1 MENTVE
7 EEHFLR
13 VSDLKQFMYCE
24 RIVYYQYCLP
34 DVRPV
39 TYKMEAAREAH
50 EREEDREERR
60 SLRPYGL
67 TEGERVFNVWLESA
81 RLGLRGRLDLA
92 IRCRD
97 EAIPIEYKD
106 SPGRLGRH
114 WVLQL
119 AAYGLLLQEAWGL
132 PVRRGFIYYIPQRRA
147 REVLLT
153 PELMEEAQAGVQAMW
168 RIILN
173 ESMPPPTSQR
183 ARCVACEFRLF
194 CNDVPVR
201 LGRAPIDAEAP

>member
-1 MENTVE
+1 METIE
-7 EEHFLR
+7 EGHFLR
-13 VSDLKQFMYCE
+13 VSDLKQFAYCE
-24 RIVYYQYCLP
+24 RIVYYLYCLP

-50 EREEDREERR
+50 EREENREERR

-67 TEGERVFNVWLESA
+67 QAGERVCNLWLESS

-97 EAIPIEYKD
+97 EAIPVEYKD
-106 SPGRLGRH
+106 SPGRLGPH

-147 REVLLT
+147 REVSLT
-153 PELMEEAQAGVQAMW
+153 PALLDEVEEKIRAIW
-168 RIILN
+168 RIVLH
-173 ESMPPPTSQR
+173 ESMPPPTRQR
-183 ARCVACEFRLF
+183 ARCVTCEFRLF
-194 CNDVPVR
+194 CNDVPVQR
-201 LGRAPIDAEAP
+201 GALTDAFHPP